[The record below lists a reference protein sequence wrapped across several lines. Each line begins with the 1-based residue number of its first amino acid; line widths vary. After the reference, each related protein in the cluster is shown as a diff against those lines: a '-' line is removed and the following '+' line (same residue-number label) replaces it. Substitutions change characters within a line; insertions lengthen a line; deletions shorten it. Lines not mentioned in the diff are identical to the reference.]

1 MSYSKNSLGQRGSA
15 HPAGMSTSLFGGI
28 AHTVALAGMSAP
40 LNGSNGSGAYPGTG
54 LQLNA
59 GPGGGGSSG
68 PQSAPI
74 PMPNDLRRG
83 SESSGLSPNAQPF
96 NASLPATSPRSRYF
110 GLSPSNP
117 KPDYTYAAPPPIS
130 IPTGPPSSSHPP
142 PSQAQGSQ
150 GQPTMSSNGPSAQPI
165 PQPPQQNSAQF
176 SPVSSPIR
184 TPASYSWVSSGST
197 STAGVGNGGYGFEPF
212 AHGSGVGMSLSG
224 AASAWQ
230 QGQYGRGQ

>member
-1 MSYSKNSLGQRGSA
+1 MSSPS
-15 HPAGMSTSLFGGI
+15 
-28 AHTVALAGMSAP
+28 
-40 LNGSNGSGAYPGTG
+40 NGSNGHNANYPGTG
-54 LQLNA
+54 LQLSNSG
-59 GPGGGGSSG
+59 GPGG

-83 SESSGLSPNAQPF
+83 SEHSGLSPNAQPF
-96 NASLPATSPRSRYF
+96 NASLPIATSPRSRYF
-110 GLSPSNP
+110 GSSPGNP
-117 KPDYTYAAPPPIS
+117 LPPIS
-130 IPTGPPSSSHPP
+130 ISTGPVSGSGSTQAAGQGQNGQG
-142 PSQAQGSQ
+142 QAQNQ
-150 GQPTMSSNGPSAQPI
+150 GPTAQPI
-165 PQPPQQNSAQF
+165 PQPPQANSAQF

-212 AHGSGVGMSLSG
+212 SHGSGVGMSLSG